1 MTTEDKTG
9 DKLVAS
15 IRKTK
20 AGAAGAAAA
29 EEKATATEPAAEKPA
44 PRRRAAPKARVKAT
58 NPSGAAKQAV
68 SGSYQSPGRIWPD

>member
-20 AGAAGAAAA
+20 AGAATT
-29 EEKATATEPAAEKPA
+29 EKPAVSQPAAEKPA
-44 PRRRAAPKARVKAT
+44 PRRRAAPKAKAKAAA
-58 NPSGAAKQAV
+58 SGGSAKRSDA
-68 SGSYQSPGRIWPD
+68 GSYESPGRIWPD

>member
-20 AGAAGAAAA
+20 AGAATA
-29 EEKATATEPAAEKPA
+29 EKAPVSQPAADKPAPA
-44 PRRRAAPKARVKAT
+44 PRRRAAPKAKAKAAS
-58 NPSGAAKQAV
+58 SGLAKRTDAD
-68 SGSYQSPGRIWPD
+68 SYQSPGRIWPD

>member
-20 AGAAGAAAA
+20 AGAATA
-29 EEKATATEPAAEKPA
+29 EKAPVSQPAADKPAPA
-44 PRRRAAPKARVKAT
+44 PRRRAAPKAKAAS
-58 NPSGAAKQAV
+58 SGSAKRTDAD
-68 SGSYQSPGRIWPD
+68 SYQSPGRIWPD